1 MPQRK
6 TYKTHKVPKTVT
18 LFRWII
24 GLLFIFSGLI
34 KANDP
39 LGLSYKMQEFFEAWG
54 WHGWESVTLPLAY
67 VMNIFEVLAG
77 VAVILG
83 YAMPLFSWLL
93 LLLTVGFAF
102 LTGYASLSGKF
113 QTCGCFGDCLPL
125 TPVTSFAKDL
135 VLLVLILVVFV
146 YRNRIKPLT
155 RYAFVSVFL
164 LIATVVGVV
173 FFQQFVLKHLPVK
186 DCLPYRVG
194 NNLLKEME
202 LPKGAVPDSTVITF
216 QYLHNGK
223 KVEFDGEHFPAD
235 FNDSTYEYVDRYD
248 KVVRKGTA
256 QAPISD
262 FVLKTTS
269 GEDTTKAVLSN
280 PGKYVMVFTQ
290 NFKGWDKAA
299 FNSVLQASKSK
310 GYTVFVVSP
319 NINDAG
325 KLLPSDVYRLSLDA
339 VVLKTAARVN
349 ATYFLM
355 QNAVVLDKKADAD
368 VWKLIGNKAF
378 Q

>member
-1 MPQRK
+1 MQRRR
-6 TYKTHKVPKTVT
+6 THNVPKTVMV
-18 LFRWII
+18 FRWIV

-54 WHGWESVTLPLAY
+54 WSGLNSLTLPLAY
-67 VMNIFEVLAG
+67 AMNIFEVLAG

-83 YAMPLFSWLL
+83 YAMSLFSWLL
-93 LLLTVGFAF
+93 LLLTIGFAF

-113 QTCGCFGDCLPL
+113 KTCGCFGDCLPL
-125 TPVTSFAKDL
+125 TPIASFVKDL
-135 VLLVLILVVFV
+135 VLLVLISVIFV

-155 RYAFVSVFL
+155 HKSFISVTL
-164 LIATVVGVV
+164 LLLTVVGIVYL
-173 FFQQFVLKHLPVK
+173 QQYVLYHLPVK
-186 DCLPYRVG
+186 DCLPYRIG

-202 LPKGAVPDSTVITF
+202 LPKGAIPDSTVITF
-216 QYLHNGK
+216 KYLHNGK
-223 KVEFDGEHFPAD
+223 NVEFDGDHFPAD

-262 FVLKTTS
+262 FVLKTPS

-290 NFKGWDKAA
+290 NFNNWNRSA
-299 FNSVLQASKSK
+299 FNSVLQASKAK
-310 GYTVFVVSP
+310 GYSVFVISP
-319 NINDAG
+319 NISEAG
-325 KLLPSDVYRLSLDA
+325 NLLPSDVYKLSLDA

-355 QNAVVLDKKADAD
+355 QNAVVLDKKADED
-368 VWKLIGNKAF
+368 VWKIIGNNTF

>member
-1 MPQRK
+1 MK
-6 TYKTHKVPKTVT
+6 KGKVYKVPATVT
-18 LFRWII
+18 AFRWIV

-54 WHGWESVTLPLAY
+54 GQGLNGITLPLAY

-77 VAVILG
+77 VAVIVG

-93 LLLTVGFAF
+93 LLLTLGFTF

-113 QTCGCFGDCLPL
+113 KTCGCFGDCLPL
-125 TPVTSFAKDL
+125 TPIASFVKDVVLMVMIFVIFAYRKRIRPLIHAKTVSV
-135 VLLVLILVVFV
+135 VLL
-146 YRNRIKPLT
+146 
-155 RYAFVSVFL
+155 L
-164 LIATVVGVV
+164 LTVVGVIY
-173 FFQQFVLKHLPVK
+173 FQQVVLNHLPFK
-186 DCLPYRVG
+186 DCLPYRIG

-216 QYLHNGK
+216 KYLHNGK
-223 KVEFDGEHFPAD
+223 TVEFDGEHFPED

-248 KVVRKGTA
+248 KIVRKGTGA
-256 QAPISD
+256 ASISD
-262 FVLKTTS
+262 FVLKTET
-269 GEDTTKAVLSN
+269 GGDTTNAVLSY
-280 PGKYVMVFTQ
+280 PGKYIMVFTQ
-290 NFKGWDKAA
+290 NFDHWNKAA
-299 FNSVLQASKSK
+299 FNSLLQASKAK
-310 GYTVFVVSP
+310 GFPVFVISP
-319 NINDAG
+319 NINQAG
-325 KLLPSDVYRLSLDA
+325 NLLPSDVAKLSLDA

-355 QNAVVLDKKADAD
+355 KNAVVLDKKADVD
-368 VWKLIGNKAF
+368 VQKFIGNVNF

>member
-1 MPQRK
+1 MLKKR
-6 TYKTHKVPKTVT
+6 THNVPGTV
-18 LFRWII
+18 LVFRWIV

-54 WHGWESVTLPLAY
+54 WHGLDALTLPLAY
-67 VMNIFEVLAG
+67 VMNLFEVLAG

-93 LLLTVGFAF
+93 LLLTIGFAF

-125 TPVTSFAKDL
+125 TPLASFIKDL
-135 VLLVLILVVFV
+135 VLLVLILVIFV
-146 YRNRIKPLT
+146 YRKKIQPLVRT
-155 RYAFVSVFL
+155 AFISVFF
-164 LIATVVGVV
+164 LILTVIGVV
-173 FFQQFVLKHLPVK
+173 FFQQYVLQHLPVK
-186 DCLPYRVG
+186 DCLPYRIG

-202 LPKGAVPDSTVITF
+202 LPKGAIPDSTVITF
-216 QYLHNGK
+216 KYLHNGK
-223 KVEFDGEHFPAD
+223 NVEFDGEHFPAD

-256 QAPISD
+256 QAPIKD
-262 FVLKTTS
+262 FVLKTMA
-269 GEDTTKAVLSN
+269 GGDTTNAVLSN
-280 PGKYVMVFTQ
+280 PGKYIMVFTQ
-290 NFKGWDKAA
+290 NFKDWDKSS
-299 FNSVLQASKSK
+299 FNSILQASKAK
-310 GYTVFVVSP
+310 GYPVFVISP
-319 NINDAG
+319 NISQAG
-325 KLLPSDVYRLSLDA
+325 NLLPSDVYKLSLDA

-355 QNAVVLDKKADAD
+355 QNAVVLDKKADDD
-368 VWKLIGNKAF
+368 VWKIIGNKAF

>member
-1 MPQRK
+1 MK
-6 TYKTHKVPKTVT
+6 KGKLYKVPAAVT
-18 LFRWII
+18 AFRWIV

-54 WHGWESVTLPLAY
+54 WQGLDAFTLPLAY

-93 LLLTVGFAF
+93 LLLTIGFAF

-113 QTCGCFGDCLPL
+113 RTCGCFGDCLPL
-125 TPVTSFAKDL
+125 TPTTSFVKDL
-135 VLLVLILVVFV
+135 VLMVLIFVIFAYRKKIRPLV
-146 YRNRIKPLT
+146 KAKT
-155 RYAFVSVFL
+155 VSVVL
-164 LIATVVGVV
+164 LLLTVFGVV
-173 FFQQFVLKHLPVK
+173 YFQQFVLNHLPVK
-186 DCLPYRVG
+186 DCLPYRIG

-216 QYLHNGK
+216 KYLHNGK
-223 KVEFDGEHFPAD
+223 NVEFDGEHFPED

-248 KVVRKGTA
+248 KIVRKGTGL
-256 QAPISD
+256 APIND
-262 FVLKTTS
+262 FVLKTAD
-269 GEDTTKAVLSN
+269 GGDTTNAVLSN
-280 PGKYVMVFTQ
+280 PGKYIMVFTQ
-290 NFKGWDKAA
+290 NFNDWDKTA
-299 FNSVLQASKSK
+299 FNSLLQASKSK
-310 GYTVFVVSP
+310 GFPVFVISP
-319 NINDAG
+319 NISQAG
-325 KLLPSDVYRLSLDA
+325 NLLPSDVYKLSLDA
-339 VVLKTAARVN
+339 VVVKTAARVN

-355 QNAVVLDKKADAD
+355 KNAVVLDKKADVD
-368 VWKLIGNKAF
+368 VQKLIGNVNF